1 MAELVP
7 EVLLVAVTLVN
18 PATLLKVFGY
28 LGTLQRYPDIQV
40 LFRYSDIMISG
51 YPEVYDVLS
60 PT

>member
-28 LGTLQRYPDIQV
+28 LGTLLRYPDIQV
-40 LFRYSDIMISG
+40 SRYSDIMIFR
-51 YPEVYDVLS
+51 YPEVL
-60 PT
+60 

>member
-28 LGTLQRYPDIQV
+28 LGTLQKYPDIQV
-40 LFRYSDIMISG
+40 PRSIIM
-51 YPEVYDVLS
+51 Y
-60 PT
+60 